1 VFRVSLTRTNAV
13 FSILYCTTAILNQ
26 IESTL
31 SGMHSA
37 KITNYDVLVEP
48 PIPGKGSGEF
58 QLDKGQNHA
67 GNNRLEV
74 FFNMNRQS
82 YDAARQRADFNECNK
97 IVDKIVATVCHQC
110 VPNGRFLVSSTNDGT
125 VLWNQMDEQSA
136 KLLLHSILQPVN
148 ILPQLSQQVDD
159 AEKKILPQ
167 LSQQVDDA
175 EKKRRRR
182 SSLLRRSASESMV
195 GMVLDNKK
203 KLSRFRTDQ
212 TQEEP
217 SDWKSTR
224 AGGLTLRRMD
234 VILTQAGNALDPNSQ
249 SVGNNR
255 LHILVAMQ
263 SSKYQTAP
271 IAGKEA
277 IVDEVI
283 QTVNTFWKG
292 RFLVQGANGHE
303 ELTKDEARHA
313 LRSIFLMRAGQSLPK
328 RSSLPTSSAMALPM
342 RAGPVRQASAPAIPN
357 TFERQTSASMINSG
371 PAMNMPEVEGLRLAA
386 VDLLKKKKARQNMAS
401 RIENNGRQNMP
412 QTLNSFGQNPAPPIS
427 FEASRA
433 PQKRESTVLGKLDP
447 SLMNQL
453 VADFDDT
460 DFNDSDGPDPLPPT
474 NSNKFGGQFSGG
486 GDYM

>member
-1 VFRVSLTRTNAV
+1 
-13 FSILYCTTAILNQ
+13 
-26 IESTL
+26 
-31 SGMHSA
+31 MHSA

-82 YDAARQRADFNECNK
+82 YDSARQRADFNECNK

-110 VPNGRFLVSSTNDGT
+110 VPNGRFLVSSTNGGI

-148 ILPQLSQQVDD
+148 
-159 AEKKILPQ
+159 ILPQ

-203 KLSRFRTDQ
+203 KLSRFSQ

-234 VILTQAGNALDPNSQ
+234 VILTQAGDALDPNSQ

-263 SSKYQTAP
+263 SSKYQSAP

-283 QTVNTFWKG
+283 QTVNMFWKG

-303 ELTKDEARHA
+303 DLTKNQARHA

-328 RSSLPTSSAMALPM
+328 RSSLPPSSAMALPM
-342 RAGPVRQASAPAIPN
+342 RSGPIKQASAPAIPN
-357 TFERQTSASMINSG
+357 FERQTSASMINSG
-371 PAMNMPEVEGLRLAA
+371 PAINIPEVEGLRLAA
-386 VDLLKKKKARQNMAS
+386 VDLLKKKKARQNMAN
-401 RIENNGRQNMP
+401 RIEHKGRLNMP

-433 PQKRESTVLGKLDP
+433 HKRESTVLGKLDP

-460 DFNDSDGPDPLPPT
+460 DFNDGDGPDPLPPT
-474 NSNKFGGQFSGG
+474 NSNIFGGQFSGG
-486 GDYM
+486 GGYV

>member
-1 VFRVSLTRTNAV
+1 ML
-13 FSILYCTTAILNQ
+13 
-26 IESTL
+26 
-31 SGMHSA
+31 SA

-48 PIPGKGSGEF
+48 PIPGEGSGEF

-74 FFNMNRQS
+74 FFNMYRQS
-82 YDAARQRADFNECNK
+82 YDSARQRADFNECNK
-97 IVDKIVATVCHQC
+97 IVDKIVVTVCHQC
-110 VPNGRFLVSSTNDGT
+110 VPNGRFLVSSTNGGT

-148 ILPQLSQQVDD
+148 ILPD
-159 AEKKILPQ
+159 ILPDIPPSM
-167 LSQQVDDA
+167 LPNMLPKKSKQVDDA

-203 KLSRFRTDQ
+203 KLSRFGIDQ
-212 TQEEP
+212 PQEP
-217 SDWKSTR
+217 SNWKSTR
-224 AGGLTLRRMD
+224 AKGLTLRRMD
-234 VILTQAGNALDPNSQ
+234 VILTQDGDALDPNSQ

-255 LHILVAMQ
+255 IHILVAMQ
-263 SSKYQTAP
+263 SSKYQNAP

-292 RFLVQGANGHE
+292 RFLVQGANGHK
-303 ELTKDEARHA
+303 ELSSDLAKHA
-313 LRSIFLMRAGQSLPK
+313 LRSIFYMRAGQSLPK
-328 RSSLPTSSAMALPM
+328 RSSLPGSSAMALPM
-342 RAGPVRQASAPAIPN
+342 RSGPIKQEYVPAMPN
-357 TFERQTSASMINSG
+357 SSLERQTSAPMINSS
-371 PAMNMPEVEGLRLAA
+371 AMDMYEVEELRLTA
-386 VDLLKKKKARQNMAS
+386 VDLLKKKRARQNMAS
-401 RIENNGRQNMP
+401 RIETKGTLNMP
-412 QTLNSFGQNPAPPIS
+412 QTHNSFAQSPTPTS
-427 FEASRA
+427 FGASRT

-460 DFNDSDGPDPLPPT
+460 DFNDSDGPDPLTPT
-474 NSNKFGGQFSGG
+474 NSNKFGGSFSEGG
-486 GDYM
+486 GYL